1 MLTAVLATPPVRVPR
16 RCDPSGPFHVPS
28 PEMPL
33 PALLV
38 SVGTKPWQRRTRTRA
53 RAGGEGLGGSRE
65 LGGGRPGRRKP
76 GDGDVTGNWQTPE
89 GLGFP
94 GMARGGLLG
103 MRRLLAMT
111 AIQQAREMAASRDL
125 VGVALHAAG
134 RAPTAGGPARPTEGP
149 GSQPPRVHMAL
160 LPRIPWPQSVLA
172 QRKLQVWLLV
182 PRCGSVRL
190 PAVLLPC
197 YPGLASEFTGAQG
210 SAFPVAS
217 RDTMS

>member
-1 MLTAVLATPPVRVPR
+1 MTCSPRSWQHLLSVFPEGVIRLDLFTSPPL
-16 RCDPSGPFHVPS
+16 RCLCLPSLCPWGQNHGRDGPGPG
-28 PEMPL
+28 PGPGGKGWEE
-33 PALLV
+33 
-38 SVGTKPWQRRTRTRA
+38 VGNW
-53 RAGGEGLGGSRE
+53 
-65 LGGGRPGRRKP
+65 GGRPGRRKP
-76 GDGDVTGNWQTPE
+76 GDGDVTGSWQNPE

-103 MRRLLAMT
+103 KRRLLAMT

-125 VGVALHAAG
+125 GGVGKHAVG
-134 RAPTAGGPARPTEGP
+134 GGPARPTEGP

-160 LPRIPWPQSVLA
+160 LPGIPWPQSVLA
-172 QRKLQVWLLV
+172 QRKLQGWLLV

-217 RDTMS
+217 RDTLS